1 MTDLSLI
8 LLESPLAEEAFSSL
22 SAAGLW
28 PERTPLA
35 DLLARQSGADAAP
48 VQVVWAGGDPDLA
61 LVMALEPGGS
71 LGEGGLGALT
81 LLSGEELP
89 NATLWLA
96 CGAQGWWPPAVWRD
110 PAALKVALAWDAA
123 LWRRET
129 ALREARQAARRQLE
143 ERIWVDR
150 AKGVLMSARGIG
162 EDEAFRLLRGA
173 SMQTNLKVGQVSRS
187 VLEAAQWADAVNR
200 SGLLRM
206 LSQRV
211 VRLGAERLAGAQGRV
226 TTVARKAMEEAL
238 ARGQENLEVL
248 AALPRPRE
256 HGVTLETTLEATR
269 TAWAT
274 LKNLLHVRP
283 TADTLR
289 QADQQA
295 ERVLHLAEQL
305 TAALEQAGGRSTL
318 NIINQCGR
326 QRMRVQRLA
335 KQALLSTALG
345 PDGTQADVPALM
357 DDIEQTLAE
366 LDRAPLTSTEIQ
378 AELALAREQWLQL
391 LRGLRT
397 ADTASGRSTLT
408 QSADA
413 LLTIFDRL
421 TAAYE
426 HSLQVIMS

>member
-1 MTDLSLI
+1 MTDLSLL
-8 LLESPLAEEAFSSL
+8 LLESPLADEAFACL
-22 SAAGLW
+22 TQAGLS
-28 PERTPLA
+28 PIRTSLA
-35 DLLARQSGADAAP
+35 DLLTRQSGAEAAP
-48 VQVVWAGGDPDLA
+48 VQVVWAGKGPTPA
-61 LVMALEPGGS
+61 LVQALEPGGT
-71 LGEGGLGALT
+71 LGEGGVGPLGVLT
-81 LLSGEELP
+81 DGDLP
-89 NATLWLA
+89 DAALWLD
-96 CGAQGWWPPAVWRD
+96 CGAQGWWPPAVWRE
-110 PAALKVALAWDAA
+110 PASLKAAIAWDAA
-123 LWRRET
+123 RWRREA
-129 ALREARQAARRQLE
+129 ALREGRQAARRQLE

-173 SMQTNLKVGQVSRS
+173 SMQANLKVGQVSRS

-226 TTVARKAMEEAL
+226 TTLARKAMDEAL

-256 HGVTLETTLEATR
+256 QSVTLETTLAATR
-269 TAWAT
+269 AGWAT
-274 LKNLLHVRP
+274 LKNLLNVRP

-326 QRMRVQRLA
+326 QRMRVQRLV
-335 KQALLSTALG
+335 KQALLNTVLG
-345 PDGTQADVPALM
+345 PAAAQDDVPALM

-366 LDRAPLTSTEIQ
+366 LDRAPLTSPEIQ
-378 AELALAREQWLQL
+378 AELSLAREQWLQL

-397 ADTASGRSTLT
+397 ADTVAGRSTLS